1 MRKKEAFEDDAYLD
15 DDGESEIDSLE
26 LDEEFGEI

>member
-1 MRKKEAFEDDAYLD
+1 MRKKEAFEDDSFSEE
-15 DDGESEIDSLE
+15 DGESEIDSLE